1 MSCKFKMDFCTYIW
15 ESHPELPE
23 LSVHKIEQTINSLV
37 K

>member
-1 MSCKFKMDFCTYIW
+1 MGFLHIYMGKSST
-15 ESHPELPE
+15 ELPE